1 MVLAPHHLEA
11 LGRLSTSAVVD
22 AIETFDIRLR
32 NEGFADGTIH
42 CWLPDL
48 PPIVGYAA
56 TVRVRT
62 AIPPMVGGAYVDRTD
77 WWQRVLAVP
86 APRIVV
92 IEDTDTPVGTGA
104 LIGGVYANIVRALG
118 GVGVLTNG
126 AIRDADEF
134 ATLGLQA
141 FARRVVPSHAYAHVF
156 EYDVPVRIGG
166 LEIAP
171 GSLLH
176 GDRNGVVAV
185 PESIAAE
192 IPRAAAARAAHDARI
207 ISLCRSAQF
216 SPDALRALLP
226 DASTTVPADSHD
238 THEDSHE

>member
-11 LGRLSTSAVVD
+11 LGRLSTAAVVD
-22 AIETFDIRLR
+22 AIETFDVRLR
-32 NEGFADGTIH
+32 NEGFVDGTIH
-42 CWLPDL
+42 CWLPEL
-48 PPIVGYAA
+48 RPMVGYAA

-62 AIPPMVGGAYVDRTD
+62 SIPPM
-77 WWQRVLAVP
+77 P
-86 APRIVV
+86 APRVVV

-104 LIGGVYANIVRALG
+104 LIGGVYANILRALG
-118 GVGVLTNG
+118 AVGIVTNG
-126 AIRDADEF
+126 AIRDVDELAD
-134 ATLGLQA
+134 LGLQA

-185 PESIAAE
+185 PEAIAAE

-207 ISLCRSAQF
+207 IALCRSPRF

-226 DASTTVPADSHD
+226 DAAPAARPSDHSTHED
-238 THEDSHE
+238 THE

>member
-32 NEGFADGTIH
+32 NEGFVDGTIH
-42 CWLPDL
+42 CWLPQL
-48 PPIVGYAA
+48 PPMVGYAA

-86 APRIVV
+86 APRVVV

-118 GVGVLTNG
+118 GVGIVTNG
-126 AIRDADEF
+126 AIRDVAELGD
-134 ATLGLQA
+134 LGLQA

-192 IPRAAAARAAHDARI
+192 IPRAAAARAVRDARI
-207 ISLCRSAQF
+207 IALCRSAQF

-226 DASTTVPADSHD
+226 DASSAMPATEHAKNED
-238 THEDSHE
+238 THE

>member
-22 AIETFDIRLR
+22 AIETFDVRLR
-32 NEGFADGTIH
+32 NEGFVDGTIH
-42 CWLPDL
+42 CWLPEL
-48 PPIVGYAA
+48 RPMVGYAA

-62 AIPPMVGGAYVDRTD
+62 SIPPMVGGAYVDRTD

-86 APRIVV
+86 APRVVV

-104 LIGGVYANIVRALG
+104 LIGGVYANILHALG
-118 GVGVLTNG
+118 AVGIVTNG
-126 AIRDADEF
+126 AIRDVDELAD
-134 ATLGLQA
+134 LGLQA

-185 PESIAAE
+185 PEAIAAQ
-192 IPRAAAARAAHDARI
+192 IPRAAAARAAQDARI
-207 ISLCRSAQF
+207 IALCRSPRF

-226 DASTTVPADSHD
+226 DAAPAARASDHS
-238 THEDSHE
+238 THEDTNE